1 MTRFAALSDPS
12 MLRGARH
19 HCFATALQPDI
30 FGPATDGNLSITFIH
45 LLLPLVSQNGSS
57 RPTSDSRWYTT
68 LIASF
73 FYISGFLAQS
83 VDDGIITCIFDNE
96 LHDMIRRHRVA
107 ASVSAVVLYVFISF
121 LGGSSVLFLFFL
133 LSGIVKALAIAGE
146 V

>member
-1 MTRFAALSDPS
+1 MEALDQQAI
-12 MLRGARH
+12 LVGI
-19 HCFATALQPDI
+19 L
-30 FGPATDGNLSITFIH
+30 H
-45 LLLPLVSQNGSS
+45 LLPHFS
-57 RPTSDSRWYTT
+57 T
-68 LIASF
+68 
-73 FYISGFLAQS
+73 SGFLAQS
-83 VDDGIITCIFDNE
+83 VDDGIITRIFDNE